1 MSSFNIDSKGVLVDA
16 LKMDN
21 EMFQLTNLILP
32 GKNSLKAVYELE
44 AIRSDMIEFAKNSEV
59 GIEMLGAPPRK
70 PDTTKMNEDEADRA
84 EQEYLEMERMY
95 EQQKLALTM
104 HVPFADMMMIN
115 NYLAKFNKTL
125 HATAA
130 IKGNRFFAFTKQI
143 SDTEQGI
150 LDQLKKGN

>member
-16 LKMDN
+16 LKLDN

-44 AIRSDMIEFAKNSEV
+44 AIRADMIEFAKNSEV
-59 GIEMLGAPPRK
+59 GIEMLGAPPKK
-70 PDTTKMNEDEADRA
+70 PDTTKMSNEEAERA
-84 EQEYLEMERMY
+84 EYEYMEMEKMY

-104 HVPFADMMMIN
+104 HVPFSDMMMIN
-115 NYLAKFNKTL
+115 NYLAKFIKTL

-130 IKGNRFFAFTKQI
+130 VKGNRFYAFTKQI

-150 LDQLKKGN
+150 LEQFKKGN